1 MNEISWPHV
10 IGILALILLC
20 ILRYTE
26 KISEAN
32 FLMILLPILAALG
45 GIAFYTYGYIKG
57 RSSK

>member
-1 MNEISWPHV
+1 MNEISWPHI

-26 KISEAN
+26 RISEAN
-32 FLMILLPILAALG
+32 FIMMFLPVLGALG
-45 GIAFYTYGYIKG
+45 GIVLYTYGYMKG